1 MRVTRRHQPLSQL
14 LAGVHDEQRR
24 ACPQPELP
32 SGPARAAVGAGP
44 PRARDSRQQLRTRQG
59 QQPDGQ
65 RRREREVG
73 VALLRQLLARV
84 VAVGDQVVGLVQP
97 ERRPA
102 DQRGLAQPVG
112 GLGHCPAQYGK
123 APRRSARF
131 TGLPPNPAL
140 SSRIYVC
147 MEPRAEVHFHLL
159 PGIDDGPAELAD
171 SVELA
176 RAAVADGTDMVVA
189 TPHVR
194 SDFVTDVLGLR
205 ERVAEVRRALAAAG
219 VPLAVACGGELG
231 HDMVPRLFQDEL
243 EAIAQGPR
251 DARWLLLEAPWEPF
265 GEDFHAA
272 AAELRERGFGVLI
285 AHPERSADAELDD
298 CSGLRRELAA
308 GSLAQVNALSLTGG
322 HGQT

>member
-1 MRVTRRHQPLSQL
+1 
-14 LAGVHDEQRR
+14 
-24 ACPQPELP
+24 
-32 SGPARAAVGAGP
+32 
-44 PRARDSRQQLRTRQG
+44 
-59 QQPDGQ
+59 
-65 RRREREVG
+65 
-73 VALLRQLLARV
+73 
-84 VAVGDQVVGLVQP
+84 
-97 ERRPA
+97 
-102 DQRGLAQPVG
+102 
-112 GLGHCPAQYGK
+112 
-123 APRRSARF
+123 
-131 TGLPPNPAL
+131 
-140 SSRIYVC
+140 

-322 HGQT
+322 HGQTAKAAALRLLEAGYVGLVASDAHGPSRPPALAAAERMLLERGMDRHAAERLTRTAGRALLSDGLASRQAIAA